1 MENTHADLDTAPD
14 VPPARISSSR
24 KRLLAVTGVLVVL
37 LAAVFFVAT
46 SGPDEGTPFRM
57 VGSVQLFEPDHVE
70 LTPSGCR
77 GTGEFA
83 DVVENTPVTVYDDAG
98 SPVATG
104 RLDSSEPVRAD
115 RDDPASPVI
124 ECSFTFVVEDV
135 PGGTGAKGGHSG
147 HAAHAAHEGGDA
159 VLQVEVARRG
169 KVVVDTYTAEAGLVC
184 LTVVG
189 DPVT

>member
-1 MENTHADLDTAPD
+1 VENSPADRDTAPD
-14 VPPARISSSR
+14 VPPVKISPLR
-24 KRLLAVTGVLVVL
+24 KRLLAATGVLVVL

-46 SGPDEGTPFRM
+46 SGPEEGMPFRM

-83 DVVENTPVTVYDDAG
+83 DVVENTPVTVYDAAG

-104 RLDSSEPVRAD
+104 RLDSSLPVRAD

-124 ECSFTFVVEDV
+124 ECSFTFVVDDV
-135 PGGTGAKGGHSG
+135 PGGTGVKSGHGGHGG
-147 HAAHAAHEGGDA
+147 HAAYEGGGA
-159 VLQVEVARRG
+159 VLQIEVAQRG
-169 KVVVDTYTAEAGLVC
+169 KVAVDTYTAEAGLVC
-184 LTVVG
+184 LSVIG
-189 DPVT
+189 DPAT